1 MSNKE
6 KKRPRM
12 SSAQRQ
18 DDLTPSSQAARARDR
33 WMRRRSLKSRFR
45 LLTTG
50 DQGEDILCQLPEL
63 PTSLLVISNLTI
75 WITLRRNG
83 VITISA
89 VRRNTTTGAVI
100 KNFKRESVPLNLRKT
115 WGASDFMGSVIE
127 LRHRWRLV
135 IVLSNLCDN
144 LFYIYKKSLTR
155 NTTTPVIALGLTS
168 ITYLIFVILVRR
180 RII

>member
-6 KKRPRM
+6 KKRQRM
-12 SSAQRQ
+12 SSAQQQ
-18 DDLTPSSQAARARDR
+18 DDLTPSSEAARARDR

-63 PTSLLVISNLTI
+63 PTLLVIFNLTI

-100 KNFKRESVPLNLRKT
+100 ENLKRESVPLNLKKT
-115 WGASDFMGSVIE
+115 WGASDFMGSVIK

-135 IVLSNLCDN
+135 IVLSNRCDN
-144 LFYIYKKSLTR
+144 LFY
-155 NTTTPVIALGLTS
+155 
-168 ITYLIFVILVRR
+168 
-180 RII
+180 

>member
-6 KKRPRM
+6 KKRQRM

-18 DDLTPSSQAARARDR
+18 DDLTPSSEAARARDR

-63 PTSLLVISNLTI
+63 PTLLVISNLTI

-100 KNFKRESVPLNLRKT
+100 ENFKRESVPLNLKKT
-115 WGASDFMGSVIE
+115 RGASDFMGSFIK

-135 IVLSNLCDN
+135 IVLSNRRDN
-144 LFYIYKKSLTR
+144 LSY
-155 NTTTPVIALGLTS
+155 
-168 ITYLIFVILVRR
+168 
-180 RII
+180 

>member
-6 KKRPRM
+6 KKRQRM

-18 DDLTPSSQAARARDR
+18 DDLTPSSEAARARDR

-45 LLTTG
+45 LLTTS

-63 PTSLLVISNLTI
+63 PTSPLVILNLTI
-75 WITLRRNG
+75 WITWRNG

-100 KNFKRESVPLNLRKT
+100 ENFKRESVPLNLKKT
-115 WGASDFMGSVIE
+115 WGASDFMGCVIK
-127 LRHRWRLV
+127 LRHQWRLV
-135 IVLSNLCDN
+135 IFLSNRCDN
-144 LFYIYKKSLTR
+144 LFY
-155 NTTTPVIALGLTS
+155 
-168 ITYLIFVILVRR
+168 
-180 RII
+180 

>member
-6 KKRPRM
+6 KKRQRM

-100 KNFKRESVPLNLRKT
+100 ENFKKESVPLNLMKT

-135 IVLSNLCDN
+135 IVLSNYCCDN
-144 LFYIYKKSLTR
+144 LFY
-155 NTTTPVIALGLTS
+155 
-168 ITYLIFVILVRR
+168 
-180 RII
+180 

>member
-6 KKRPRM
+6 KKRQRM

-89 VRRNTTTGAVI
+89 VGRNKTTGAVI
-100 KNFKRESVPLNLRKT
+100 ENFKKESVPLNLKKT
-115 WGASDFMGSVIE
+115 WGASDFMRSVIE

-135 IVLSNLCDN
+135 IVLSNRCDN
-144 LFYIYKKSLTR
+144 LFY
-155 NTTTPVIALGLTS
+155 
-168 ITYLIFVILVRR
+168 
-180 RII
+180 